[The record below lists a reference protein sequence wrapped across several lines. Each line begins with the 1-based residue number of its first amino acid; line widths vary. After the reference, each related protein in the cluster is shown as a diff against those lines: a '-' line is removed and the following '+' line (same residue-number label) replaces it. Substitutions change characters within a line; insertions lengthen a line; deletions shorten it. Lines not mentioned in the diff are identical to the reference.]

1 MGVLETYFHY
11 RNSGIALVE
20 QASSSPDEL
29 RALGADAADAT
40 ELAHLHRIYFG
51 QTRFTGKQRKARA
64 AAVAQQHSLSIL
76 TLIESYTARVKK
88 DLDAWNL
95 RIKLA
100 GTPAH
105 SIRQV
110 ATKRLK
116 ELRAKRVAKP
126 GVRFTY
132 RAHGPNSITITD
144 TPTVIADIRG
154 TLESVNKTNLL
165 DAARTVIV
173 TGGIGTTP
181 AVHAQVVVTL
191 DEFDQIINGDGEEI
205 ELNLTNGAR
214 MTGADFLAYKFAEI
228 GYATIIHPL
237 EGPINS
243 YRIQRHASWKQ
254 RISLAAEF
262 QTCSRPG
269 CNKPADY
276 CEVHHL
282 IPWQAGGFTNIKNLT
297 FLCAYHNGIN
307 DDDPKRPTGR
317 GYMFRL
323 NTGVSYIPP
332 WGVPITAMPEYQEAT
347 ARLATEKAT
356 GQATGQPPDPPPGTS
371 QPPDPPGAG

>member
-29 RALGADAADAT
+29 RARGADPADAT
-40 ELAHLHRIYFG
+40 ELAHLHRTYFG

-64 AAVAQQHSLSIL
+64 AAVAHKHSLSIL

-105 SIRQV
+105 KIRKV
-110 ATKRLK
+110 ATTRLK
-116 ELRAKRVAKP
+116 ELRSKRQAKP

-132 RAHGPNSITITD
+132 RATGPNSMTITD
-144 TPTVIADIRG
+144 DAQVIADIRG
-154 TLESVNKTNLL
+154 TLESVNKHNLL
-165 DAARTVIV
+165 DAARTVILD
-173 TGGIGTTP
+173 GEAGTTP
-181 AVHAQVVVTL
+181 TIHAQVVVTL
-191 DEFDQIINGDGEEI
+191 DEFDQIINGDGDEI
-205 ELNLTNGAR
+205 ELLLTNGAR
-214 MTGADFLAYKFAEI
+214 MTGAEFLSHKFAST
-228 GYATIIHPL
+228 GYATIIHPV

-243 YRIQRHASWKQ
+243 YRTQRSASWKQ
-254 RISLAAEF
+254 RLTLCAET

-282 IPWQAGGFTNIKNLT
+282 IPWQAGGFTNLKNLT

-332 WGVPITAMPEYQEAT
+332 WGVPITATPEYQEAT
-347 ARLATEKAT
+347 TRLASEKA
-356 GQATGQPPDPPPGTS
+356 AGQPPDPPPS
-371 QPPDPPGAG
+371 AS